1 MRPNGLSGWAKTPF
15 TDFAIML
22 QVEEAHDW
30 DALDPQEWDALVK
43 ASPASSVFLTY
54 AWLTA
59 CWTFLAPGR
68 RLRMLLIRRDG
79 RLVGGLPL
87 AEERTRL
94 RGLPVRKLLLLTDP
108 VTTNVRSD
116 LVAPENSA
124 ECLDAVIHHLRSRRS
139 SWDVLHLD
147 SLPATSP
154 LLTSRNF
161 FRMAS
166 PEKYWVLHRLAVTG
180 SWEEYLAGQTT
191 HFCEHYRRE
200 RAKLVRLGDVDAEF
214 ADTPQAVAEAV
225 DVFFRVEAASGK
237 QQRADYTPLQGAL
250 KQYYY
255 QLFRNLAAARYA
267 LVATLKLNGEPV
279 ASILAAQLN
288 GTIYTLNDVFDQR
301 LRKQYAGHYLRGE
314 LVRYAWQ
321 QGYRA
326 VDFNGYGSHIE
337 RWRTQGQ
344 PHYRLIA
351 YSPSWYGGLL
361 AVYKR
366 KLVPTL
372 RRYFPAPVPP
382 QKPGDRGITDQLDA
396 SAPA

>member
-1 MRPNGLSGWAKTPF
+1 MRPNGLSGWAKIPF
-15 TDFAIML
+15 PGFAIML

-68 RLRMLLIRRDG
+68 RLRVLLIRRHG

-116 LVAPENSA
+116 LVAPENSS
-124 ECLDAVIHHLRSRRS
+124 ECLDAVIHYLRSRRS

-200 RAKLVRLGDVDAEF
+200 RAKLVRLGSVVAEF
-214 ADTPQAVAEAV
+214 AESPQAVAAALEI
-225 DVFFRVEAASGK
+225 FFRIEAASGK
-237 QQRADYTPLQGAL
+237 QKRDDYTPLQGPL
-250 KQYYY
+250 RQYYY
-255 QLFRNLAAARYA
+255 KLFYNLAASGYA
-267 LVATLKLNGEPV
+267 LIATLTLDGQPI

-288 GTIYTLNDVFDQR
+288 GIIYTLNDVFDQR
-301 LRKQYAGHYLRGE
+301 FRKQYAGHYLRGE
-314 LVRYAWQ
+314 MVRHAWQ
-321 QGYRA
+321 QGYQA
-326 VDFNGYGSHIE
+326 VDFNGYGSHLQ
-337 RWRTQGQ
+337 RWGTRGQ
-344 PHYRLIA
+344 PHYKLIA
-351 YSPSWYGGLL
+351 YSPSLYGGLL
-361 AVYKR
+361 ALYKQ
-366 KLVPTL
+366 KLVPAL
-372 RRYFPAPVPP
+372 RRCFPAPSAPH
-382 QKPGDRGITDQLDA
+382 KPGDRGVCDQPDVIA
-396 SAPA
+396 TS